1 MPSFPRRLVV
11 ILAPALLLLTSA
23 CVNQRA
29 TDSSTCTQPSV
40 SLSTT
45 IPAGGPMQ
53 PEYLVVCQDQKVTLT
68 VTSHRDGELHLHGY
82 DDQNAEVEIKS
93 GANATLSIVASHVGQ
108 FVFEVHPADG
118 SAEVQVGTLT
128 VNVR

>member
-1 MPSFPRRLVV
+1 MPRFPRLVV
-11 ILAPALLLLTSA
+11 AVFAPALLLLTSA

-29 TDSSTCTQPSV
+29 SDSSTCAQPSV

-45 IPAGGPMQ
+45 LPASGPLQ
-53 PEYLVVCQDQKVTLT
+53 PEYLVVCQDQQVTIT
-68 VTSHRDGELHLHGY
+68 VTSHRDGALHLHGY
-82 DDQNAEVEIKS
+82 DDQNAEVEVS
-93 GANATLSIVASHVGQ
+93 NGADATLKIVASHVGQ